1 MTDMDRLELLRY
13 DLQLMTTSYDAYL
26 ATLLGAAQAAI
37 AREGIVLD
45 LDTIEDNHLVVMY
58 AAYLYRKRAEDSP
71 AMPRMLR
78 WALNNRLLAPKGAVQ
93 DAT

>member
-1 MTDMDRLELLRY
+1 MTDSDRLELLRY
-13 DLQLMTTSYDAYL
+13 DLQLMVPSYDAYL
-26 ATLLGAAQAAI
+26 VTLLGAAQAAI

-45 LDTIEDNHLVVMY
+45 LDTIEDNHIVVMY

-78 WALNNRLLAPKGAVQ
+78 WALNNRLMAQKGTVRN
-93 DAT
+93 AT